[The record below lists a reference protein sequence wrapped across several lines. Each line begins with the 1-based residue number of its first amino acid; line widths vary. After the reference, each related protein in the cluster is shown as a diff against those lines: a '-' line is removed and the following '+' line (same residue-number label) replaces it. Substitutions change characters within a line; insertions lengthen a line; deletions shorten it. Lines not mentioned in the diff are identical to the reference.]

1 MKRQILTIIVC
12 LITLCS
18 FAGTPYVVDAN
29 SLNVRKSPS
38 TEAAIL
44 GKVTKGQEVNV
55 QSIKN
60 GWACIS
66 FQKGEGYVSA
76 QYITKKSTKTTTT
89 NTNTSSTTK
98 NTTTSSTAKSTS
110 TSTKSSSSS
119 TKTFPYSDGLGPRYG
134 GWTELG
140 ANFGVLRGG
149 FNLDLVNGCYI
160 RDYIFV
166 GGGVGLRG
174 NFSYRGLL
182 IAVPIYAQ
190 ARAALRITPKVA
202 PILDFGIG
210 GYVGFATDFAGDKA
224 SGAGF
229 YVRVAPGIKIGKHF
243 HMNIGYERCGMDNG
257 IITLGADW

>member
-1 MKRQILTIIVC
+1 MKRQILSIIVS

-18 FAGTPYVVDAN
+18 FAGTPYVVEAN

-38 TEAAIL
+38 TEAAVL

-55 QSIKN
+55 QSVKN

-76 QYITKKSTKTTTT
+76 QYITKKSSKTTTT
-89 NTNTSSTTK
+89 NNNTSSNSSTKSTSNTNTSSK
-98 NTTTSSTAKSTS
+98 SNSSQAGSRR
-110 TSTKSSSSS
+110 
-119 TKTFPYSDGLGPRYG
+119 FPYSDGLGPRYG
-134 GWTELG
+134 GWTEVG

-174 NFSYRGLL
+174 TFSPAGML

-210 GYVGFATDFAGDKA
+210 GYVGFASDFAGDKA